1 MTDPVITGTADVPAG
16 DKHMDI
22 AEFRAFG
29 YLQEVNRQW
38 LHPLGLALSVAVDA
52 DGTERLA
59 AVWDDQDDPEGIRY
73 VPSAL
78 DPDKVRRVAEQ
89 QARLASIRQA
99 RLGYV
104 VQPVPGA
111 VAVQPEQ
118 AAR

>member
-1 MTDPVITGTADVPAG
+1 MSDPVITGTADVPAG
-16 DKHMDI
+16 GKHMDI

-29 YLQEVNRQW
+29 YLQELNRQW

-59 AVWDDQDDPEGIRY
+59 AIWDDRDDPEGIRY
-73 VPSAL
+73 VPSAV

-89 QARLASIRQA
+89 RERLAGSRQA

-104 VQPVPGA
+104 VQPAPDAGA
-111 VAVQPEQ
+111 PA
-118 AAR
+118 